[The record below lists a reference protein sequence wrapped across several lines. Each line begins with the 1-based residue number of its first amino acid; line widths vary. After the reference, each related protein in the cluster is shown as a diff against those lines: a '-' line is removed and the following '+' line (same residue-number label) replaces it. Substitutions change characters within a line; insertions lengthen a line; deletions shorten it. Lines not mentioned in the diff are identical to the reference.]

1 MSDVLI
7 RAFTTQL
14 ERTGPRGSPAGR
26 CRTSVTAD
34 VVDMVDGR
42 PQVYRE
48 GFRPGAFARQSGST
62 EPGVARR
69 VGRSAPARRGRGPSG
84 RSRAREEPDGL
95 WGDAEVLRSRAND
108 VEDLLQAG
116 VKELSVEFRLAGP
129 NHTETVDGI
138 RWRTH
143 AHLDA
148 VALEPKG
155 AYTGAEVMAFRAEM
169 DDSRPAG
176 SAAGGRPERAGRTPS
191 EAGVE
196 ETARAARAAGGDRR
210 PPRRPGGGRP
220 TGRAAAGSGGG
231 RAVRA
236 AGGGPGAA
244 DPCLLTPGAGSSC
257 CSGSGWR
264 VRR

>member
-1 MSDVLI
+1 M
-7 RAFTTQL
+7 
-14 ERTGPRGSPAGR
+14 PYN
-26 CRTSVTAD
+26 VTAD

-69 VGRSAPARRGRGPSG
+69 IRLIHSHRDGLGYLGPFTKL
-84 RSRAREEPDGL
+84 REEPDGL

-108 VEDLLQAG
+108 ARISPCSSREP
-116 VKELSVEFRLAGP
+116 SVEFRPAGP

-169 DDSRPAG
+169 DNL
-176 SAAGGRPERAGRTPS
+176 AAEQERLRAAEQAELDAEQAR
-191 EAGVE
+191 VE
-196 ETARAARAAGGDRR
+196 ETARLAQAAEAEIAARRERWAALTNRLDTEQERQQELIRTYGLMV
-210 PPRRPGGGRP
+210 PGQP
-220 TGRAAAGSGGG
+220 
-231 RAVRA
+231 VR
-236 AGGGPGAA
+236 
-244 DPCLLTPGAGSSC
+244 
-257 CSGSGWR
+257 
-264 VRR
+264 VY